1 MPSHRRTTPAFRRS
15 PGIVSAAGSRFSVKT
30 RDLPS
35 TAPVDLKAA
44 RFSSSWMY
52 RRGLSEAPPFTWC
65 CLPDL
70 RGRNGCG
77 SGRLIS
83 AAAVSMA
90 PSLSAFSR
98 RSLSASQKRTSALSF
113 GEDVLFIRFCAEP
126 TQPAF
131 CPFCYVRP
139 AQSVFR
145 GCLPSGRCSPPS
157 DSGIPLTPSF

>member
-52 RRGLSEAPPFTWC
+52 RRGLSE
-65 CLPDL
+65 
-70 RGRNGCG
+70 
-77 SGRLIS
+77 
-83 AAAVSMA
+83 AAVSMA

-145 GCLPSGRCSPPS
+145 GCLPSGRRSPPS